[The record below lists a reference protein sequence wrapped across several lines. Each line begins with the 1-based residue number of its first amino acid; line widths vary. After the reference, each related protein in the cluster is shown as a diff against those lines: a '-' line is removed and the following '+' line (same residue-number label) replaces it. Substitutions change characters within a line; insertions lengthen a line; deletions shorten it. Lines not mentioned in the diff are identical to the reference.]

1 MSHIPKIDDVLAGR
15 YTIVDLLQ
23 HGQQTVTFL
32 ATDLRT
38 NRLVIIKLP
47 AFPKGHPNYP
57 REAARLRR
65 SGGLKFNDPRIVDP
79 FDVIDDGN
87 LLAVVFPYVDGVDLR
102 RHVHDQGGCLAVHQ
116 AVELAVQLTK
126 ALRTVHDR
134 GSVHRDLKPDNVL
147 LPQGSTRP
155 MLIDFGLSRDL
166 RVPTLSDSSGWLGT
180 PAYMPPE
187 QCAPGSPV
195 DHRADLFALGGVL
208 YFMLTGESAAQE
220 QDPAAALQTLEH
232 WTPIPPSRLRPEVP
246 STLDRV
252 VLRLMARD
260 PRDRHPSASDVL
272 DDLARCRAG
281 STCRGCGTTLAPS
294 ARFCISCG
302 ASTQANHLARC
313 LACGGEFGGSSSCSS
328 CGRFAAPEFPSLVFE
343 RGPLTGSTFAI
354 PLGEYAVGREE
365 LCPRDHYLSRRQLL
379 VICRDNAVHVRD
391 GGGANTTIVNQRP
404 ALAPVQ
410 LVPHSRV
417 RLGVSDA
424 VFRRGACPGVHRH

>member
-1 MSHIPKIDDVLAGR
+1 MSHIPKIDDVLADR

-38 NRLVIIKLP
+38 KRLVIIKLP
-47 AFPKGHPNYP
+47 AFPKGHPNHP

-65 SGGLKFNDPRIVDP
+65 CGGFKFNDPRIVDP
-79 FDVIDDGN
+79 IEIIDDDGVF
-87 LLAVVFPYVDGVDLR
+87 AVVFPFIDGVDLR
-102 RHVHDQGGCLAVHQ
+102 RHVHDQGGRLAIEH
-116 AVELAVQLTK
+116 AVELAIQLAK
-126 ALRTVHDR
+126 ALRTVHAH
-134 GSVHRDLKPDNVL
+134 GIVHRDLKPDNVL
-147 LPQGSTRP
+147 LAEGSTRP

-208 YFMLTGESAAQE
+208 YFVLTGESATPE
-220 QDPAAALQTLEH
+220 KDPASALRALER
-232 WTPIPPSRLRPEVP
+232 WTPIPPSRVRPDVP
-246 STLDRV
+246 ATLDRL

-260 PRDRHPSASDVL
+260 PRDRHASASEVL
-272 DDLARCRAG
+272 DDLARCRAD
-281 STCRGCGTTLAPS
+281 STCRGCGTAIVS
-294 ARFCISCG
+294 HSRFCTSCG
-302 ASTQANHLARC
+302 ASTLANHLARC

-328 CGRFAAPEFPSLVFE
+328 CGRPAAPEFPSLVFE

-365 LCPRDHYLSRRQLL
+365 LCPRDHYISRRQLL
-379 VICRDNAVHVRD
+379 VICRHNAVHVRD
-391 GGGANTTIVNQRP
+391 GGGTNTTVVDQRP
-404 ALAPVQ
+404 AIASVQ
-410 LVPHSRV
+410 LVPDSRV

-424 VFRRGACPGVHRH
+424 VFRRGACPGVHPH